1 LKTPIPTDFYEF
13 VNTINI
19 KEKNVAK
26 ILAKERYNL
35 SFKQVRRRL
44 FLGTDY
50 CFDSVT
56 RLYKHK
62 DEGIINAQFISLDE
76 LDKMKPS
83 GYKNKS
89 IVALTG
95 ANPSS
100 NSDFDEIVRELIKD
114 RLMELNKYLS
124 IDHGSR
130 KLVIKTNILNRDGIN
145 LVVI

>member
-1 LKTPIPTDFYEF
+1 LKTPIPIDFDEF
-13 VNTINI
+13 VNTIN
-19 KEKNVAK
+19 KKGKNVAK

-35 SFKQVRRRL
+35 SFEQVRRRL

-62 DEGIINAQFISLDE
+62 DEGTINAEFISLEE

-83 GYKNKS
+83 GYKNKG
-89 IVALTG
+89 IEALTG

-100 NSDFDEIVRELIKD
+100 NSDFDEIVRDLIKD
-114 RLMELNKYLS
+114 RLMELSKYVS

-130 KLVIKTNILNRDGIN
+130 KLVIKTNILNRDGIS